1 VDTDSS
7 SFGVGNVTQNR
18 KSVHKTRHN
27 CLVQNFATDSETPSC
42 LEILGKS
49 APVAN
54 RNRPIPSR
62 RSAERFKGE
71 PAGSRHSSNG
81 SSKPESHSKVE
92 EVILK
97 QFLNESGIRVR
108 PSRRPSWG
116 SSSSW
121 VGPESGSGKWVRLRF
136 REIERSEREAAIP
149 CEERK
154 WWRRGKI
161 FALELELEFEDR
173 ESGVEEAKRRRRSR
187 RSWEIT
193 EESKAANF
201 RESMFFLLFSVCWE
215 SQNGCWIG
223 FSRESR
229 CVGM

>member
-1 VDTDSS
+1 MA
-7 SFGVGNVTQNR
+7 NR
-18 KSVHKTRHN
+18 K
-27 CLVQNFATDSETPSC
+27 
-42 LEILGKS
+42 
-49 APVAN
+49 
-54 RNRPIPSR
+54 RPIPSR

-108 PSRRPSWG
+108 PSRCPSWG
-116 SSSSW
+116 SCSSW

-136 REIERSEREAAIP
+136 REIVRSEREAAIP
-149 CEERK
+149 CEASK

-161 FALELELEFEDR
+161 FALELELKWELELEFEDR
-173 ESGVEEAKRRRRSR
+173 ESGVEDGKRRRMSR
-187 RSWEIT
+187 RSWEIK

-201 RESMFFLLFSVCWE
+201 RDSIVFFLFFVGWE
-215 SQNGCWIG
+215 SENGGVG
-223 FSRESR
+223 FDFLGNRGVLLCQWR
-229 CVGM
+229 